1 HDLRRIV
8 RLHVGLSHKDTEV
21 LDAADVFL
29 NLLVRVTRGEDLRT
43 AILEHSNGWIS
54 AAKIREWD
62 RHPDEVVVGRFL
74 SPACYVTEAFPA
86 ALFLAWRYAGD
97 FAAGVCANAQVGGDN
112 CHRGAV
118 VGGLL
123 AAGGP
128 IPDRFLEGLRAAARV
143 SE

>member
-1 HDLRRIV
+1 I
-8 RLHVGLSHKDTEV
+8 
-21 LDAADVFL
+21 
-29 NLLVRVTRGEDLRT
+29 
-43 AILEHSNGWIS
+43 
-54 AAKIREWD
+54 
-62 RHPDEVVVGRFL
+62 
-74 SPACYVTEAFPA
+74 TEAFPA